1 MLGLPYTICFCLR
14 DDLVLMLYRSN
25 PPTAGLWN
33 SLGGKIETGE
43 TPLSS
48 IHREV
53 IEEATI
59 DLRHDASQSIIQLR
73 TYK

>member
-25 PPTAGLWN
+25 PPNAGLWN
-33 SLGGKIETGE
+33 GLRGKIETGE
-43 TPLSS
+43 TSWS
-48 IHREV
+48 TIHREV

-59 DLRHDASQSIIQLR
+59 DLRHDAIPNVV
-73 TYK
+73 

>member
-25 PPTAGLWN
+25 PPTAGLWDG
-33 SLGGKIETGE
+33 LGGKIETGE

-48 IHREV
+48 IQREV

-59 DLRHDASQSIIQLR
+59 DLRHDAIPNVV
-73 TYK
+73 